1 MEIELDRVVT
11 FMGNSG
17 NRRADVLYDEIGK
30 RFLVKFFLK
39 EESMGMKTFLS
50 EEEANSSAESF
61 TFRG

>member
-17 NRRADVLYDEIGK
+17 NRRADVLYDDIGK
-30 RFLVKFFLK
+30 RFVVKFFIK
-39 EESMGMKTFLS
+39 EESMGMKTFLN

>member
-17 NRRADVLYDEIGK
+17 NRRADVLYDDIGK
-30 RFLVKFFLK
+30 RFVVKFFIR
-39 EESMGMKTFLS
+39 EESMGMKTFLN
-50 EEEANSSAESF
+50 EEEANNSAESF